1 MPLFI
6 SSCEKAPIHRC
17 GAERSYIHSLF
28 LKENVKEKETPE
40 PLRATYYS
48 IFTREQ
54 PCILFSHRILRL
66 TFNQHFF
73 HSWGKKIKQPIPLAQ
88 IDKDC
93 MNVCGL

>member
-40 PLRATYYS
+40 PLRAYALLNFHQRTALYP
-48 IFTREQ
+48 IFWFTKD
-54 PCILFSHRILRL
+54 FA
-66 TFNQHFF
+66 THF
-73 HSWGKKIKQPIPLAQ
+73 
-88 IDKDC
+88 
-93 MNVCGL
+93 